1 MNNLISKA
9 KNSITSTRN
18 KFVDALLG
26 KAQTYEQPQMQVGQG
41 NAAFTDA
48 LMQDPDYI
56 AINADIKNPNKQL
69 KLDQIYQGLNHGSSS
84 IAKLQQEYGV
94 KTPQTKEE
102 IELAKKL
109 AFNSPSTITSGIA
122 NKPERTGGF
131 LNNINKG
138 YNENYNESFKPSN
151 LELGENKGFGY
162 RIGEAAGTLG
172 RFANSSLGRG
182 LMTAAIV
189 GATGG
194 SGLEALA
201 YGGQAGLINQVAK
214 KKDSLYRNELLNSY
228 KQSIM
233 NNDKYNKLDSAELKE
248 IENYIKNDEAYI
260 KASNEEEKNKIAA
273 NLRDELSRQKI
284 IAKQNEAINNYTE
297 QLAAQKGFINDD
309 MYKNILN
316 SQQLRDNA
324 EYRNMIL
331 NNQQEQNKIMNQY
344 RREQLAYQ
352 KQRAQVEDYYKR
364 LGLNIQ
370 QSRLAADNYFR
381 RQELAIKKNSPNG
394 NFKDTMS
401 LRKEFLGSASVKNAT
416 EIARQW
422 NNVNSLYEQ
431 YKSGKIGK
439 NSFDQA
445 LITTLNKVLDPTSV
459 VRESEFDRTSA
470 GQAMWDKLAGYQQ
483 KLIKGGSGLTDEN
496 RADLVNSLIIMKQ
509 ANDKEVQKVAEYY
522 SELAKRYRI
531 NPADIIPENYLTKST
546 HKSQNHGA
554 TQIGNF
560 KVRVK

>member
-26 KAQTYEQPQMQVGQG
+26 KAQSYEQPQMQVGQG

-151 LELGENKGFGY
+151 LELGENKGLGY

-324 EYRNMIL
+324 EYRKMYYDA
-331 NNQQEQNKIMNQY
+331 QQANLKEQMEF
-344 RREQLAYQ
+344 RRRQSLADQEYKQQQLAYQ
-352 KQRAQVEDYYKR
+352 KNRDAIDNAFKREQLAQGWAKIYNENNNKTDKTNNYKNLNLVQTQLERFEKTFEKMPGKLESNTLGRLRNTTGFETELEANFNSQRQLLFNKIARDLGGEKGVLSDQDIKRIENSLPKYTDSLQQKKAKMKAIYDLLNDRLQVE
-364 LGLNIQ
+364 NI
-370 QSRLAADNYFR
+370 
-381 RQELAIKKNSPNG
+381 
-394 NFKDTMS
+394 
-401 LRKEFLGSASVKNAT
+401 
-416 EIARQW
+416 
-422 NNVNSLYEQ
+422 
-431 YKSGKIGK
+431 
-439 NSFDQA
+439 A
-445 LITTLNKVLDPTSV
+445 LSSNKPQL
-459 VRESEFDRTSA
+459 
-470 GQAMWDKLAGYQQ
+470 
-483 KLIKGGSGLTDEN
+483 
-496 RADLVNSLIIMKQ
+496 
-509 ANDKEVQKVAEYY
+509 
-522 SELAKRYRI
+522 
-531 NPADIIPENYLTKST
+531 
-546 HKSQNHGA
+546 QNHGA